1 MTHFLRLAYI
11 LNNLKSYNQAWNLQF
26 PISAVGKKSGGANSN
41 NEPGK
46 PPHITKSGGAKTWF
60 FWGGLGSLPAP
71 LYNFWGGL
79 SHPKPPLRDLHPCL
93 QLLIIYNATE
103 MFPKVSNLIFAV
115 QTSLNSHN
123 QRHGPNSGAV
133 YLYLP

>member
-1 MTHFLRLAYI
+1 VEGLIVTMSRVSPLI
-11 LNNLKSYNQAWNLQF
+11 LQKVGGLKPDF
-26 PISAVGKKSGGANSN
+26 FGGAGFIAS
-41 NEPGK
+41 
-46 PPHITKSGGAKTWF
+46 PPIQF
-60 FWGGLGSLPAP
+60 L
-71 LYNFWGGL
+71 GGL